1 MEKIEARM
9 NELSKVKIE
18 KCEITNTALF
28 DTGAA
33 TLSDGRMFDNLPKF
47 CAVQFVMWPS
57 SVSFIRAELWLPA
70 ENWNGRFLGTGNG
83 GSAGRISYEA
93 LADGVREGYAVA
105 NTDMGTSP
113 DVDDLIG
120 QPERWADF
128 GHRATHLMTT
138 VSKELIARFYGRPAK
153 YSYFVGC
160 STGGQQALSEAQRY
174 PEDYDGIVAGVPAN
188 NRTLLHAYFLW
199 NYQAL
204 HTKDESNMFSEEQVK
219 KLTET
224 AVAFFNKEKAGNR
237 QDAFITDPRGGK
249 ATAEKMI
256 SLAKENDK
264 TLTDEQCRALRKIYQ
279 GPVNP
284 VTGERIYTP
293 MPFGS
298 EFTGPGILQQQN
310 LENAEGL
317 FYIFRWVFGKDY
329 DYMTFDFDRDMDR
342 YQQALA
348 QHVNAND
355 ANLHDFKNR
364 GGKLIIYSGS
374 SDPLVPFQDAVSFY
388 ERVIENQD
396 GLKQAMDFAR
406 YFLIP
411 GMGHGTEGPGAQFVK
426 CMADGVLKEPL
437 DAVIAW
443 REQGVAPDVLY
454 AVRQNGDDEGFCR
467 PVYPYPQK
475 AVISKDNPV
484 EYVSAAGE
492 RDCVEKIAPRYLEGE
507 KNRYEWGIEP

>member
-1 MEKIEARM
+1 MEKAETQM
-9 NELSKVKIE
+9 NKLLKVKIE
-18 KCEITNTALF
+18 KCEISNVMMF
-28 DTGAA
+28 DTGTV
-33 TLSDGRMFDNLPKF
+33 TLSDGRVFENLPKL
-47 CAVQFVMWPS
+47 CAVSFIMRPS

-93 LADGVREGYAVA
+93 LADGVRTGYAVA

-138 VSKELIARFYGRPAK
+138 VSKELIARFYGKPAE

-204 HTKDESNMFSEEQVK
+204 HTKDGSDMFSKEQVK

-224 AVAFFNKEKAGNR
+224 AVSLFNKENK

-249 ATAEKMI
+249 ETAEKMI
-256 SLAKENDK
+256 SLARENDK
-264 TLTDEQCRALRKIYQ
+264 TLTEEQCSALRKIYR
-279 GPVNP
+279 GPENP

-317 FYIFRWVFGKDY
+317 FYVFRWVFGKDY
-329 DYMTFDFDRDMDR
+329 DYMTFDFDSDMDK
-342 YQQALA
+342 YHQALA
-348 QHVNAND
+348 EHVNAND
-355 ANLHDFKNR
+355 ANLHDFKSR

-388 ERVIENQD
+388 ERVIENQN
-396 GLKQAMDFAR
+396 GLRQTMDFAR

-426 CMADGVLKEPL
+426 YMADGMLKEPL

-443 REQGVAPDVLY
+443 REKGLAPDVLY

-467 PVYPYPQK
+467 LVYPYPQK
-475 AVISKDNPV
+475 VEISKDKPG
-484 EYVSAAGE
+484 EYVSVAGE
-492 RDCVEKIAPRYLEGE
+492 RDGVEKIAPRYFEE
-507 KNRYEWGIEP
+507 RNHC